1 MAAGFRQLIPSGFF
15 DTPAMRNALGQYD
28 FGIIFQAILEQTGL
42 SQFRLAELVGLTQS
56 RVSAVVRGERSITG
70 LSVAARISTA
80 FGIPPRLL
88 GFYVEPS
95 SLTPEEVSWVD
106 RRDFIT
112 VATVAALGSGL
123 HAELDR
129 LGGLLPRSL
138 KPVTRKR
145 IGVKDVE
152 AIESVTAGYRR
163 WDLEHG
169 SGLCRDAALVQLHEV
184 LGYEHAE
191 CSDDLRPRLWVATA
205 ELASMTGWLAYDI
218 EDHDAAR
225 RLWTYAL
232 WAAYQGQ
239 DHPRSTDLSVN
250 VLLDMAHQALHLWRP
265 AWEPPDAE
273 AQRWQKQ
280 RLDEALRCA
289 QTAAATAST
298 RRHPATQLT
307 AGYTA
312 AVTAWCFAARG
323 DARAMERAIGQSED
337 LYAEADLRNM
347 PPWASFV
354 TDAEIRAQKGHSA
367 YLLST
372 SNREFAPR
380 AVDLLSVAVDGH
392 VQEHAR
398 SRAVTLPPL
407 AGAYLQAGDYD
418 TAAAYCAKAI
428 REINGMTSQ
437 RCYTRLR
444 DLDRIATQYDHS
456 STVSAM
462 RAEISETLR
471 AA

>member
-1 MAAGFRQLIPSGFF
+1 MPSAFF
-15 DTPAMRNALGQYD
+15 DSQPMRNALEQHD
-28 FGIIFQAILEQTGL
+28 FGIIFQAIQEQTGL
-42 SQFRLAELVGLTQS
+42 SQLRLAELIGLTQS
-56 RVSAVVRGERSITG
+56 RVSAVIRGERTITG
-70 LSVAARISTA
+70 LSVATRISTA
-80 FGIPPRLL
+80 FGIPAQHL
-88 GFYVEPS
+88 GFFTEPS
-95 SLTPEEVSWVD
+95 SLAPEEVSWVD

-152 AIESVTAGYRR
+152 AIENVTAGYRR

-184 LGYEHAE
+184 LTYEHAE
-191 CSDDLRPRLWVATA
+191 CSEGLRPRLWVATA

-239 DHPRSTDLSVN
+239 DHPRSTDLSVS

-265 AWEPPDAE
+265 AWEPSDAD
-273 AQRWQKQ
+273 ARRWQQQ
-280 RLDEALRCA
+280 RLEEALRCA

-323 DARAMERAIGQSED
+323 DALAMERAIGQSED

-354 TDAEIRAQKGHSA
+354 TEAEIRGQKGHSA

-380 AVDLLSVAVDGH
+380 AVDLLTVAVDGH

-398 SRAVTLPPL
+398 SRAINLPPL
-407 AGAYLQAGDYD
+407 AGAYLQAGEYD
-418 TAAAYCAKAI
+418 TAAEYCTQAI
-428 REINGMTSQ
+428 REMNGLTSQ

-444 DLDRIATQYDHS
+444 DLDRIAAQYDRS